1 MFKSLY
7 KKIIRVSRY
16 MRTTINKIN
25 LIISE
30 TIAIEIVPNKVFI
43 FVTNYLDI
51 SKDSVNNIYIYFC
64 HFFDITIFSISNQF
78 VNRAKKKPR
87 YEDDSFFVF
96 MATCQSYYSLLVK
109 VCSKKAFIIQ
119 NHYLLTCV
127 TMT

>member
-78 VNRAKKKPR
+78 VNRAKK
-87 YEDDSFFVF
+87 
-96 MATCQSYYSLLVK
+96 
-109 VCSKKAFIIQ
+109 
-119 NHYLLTCV
+119 
-127 TMT
+127 